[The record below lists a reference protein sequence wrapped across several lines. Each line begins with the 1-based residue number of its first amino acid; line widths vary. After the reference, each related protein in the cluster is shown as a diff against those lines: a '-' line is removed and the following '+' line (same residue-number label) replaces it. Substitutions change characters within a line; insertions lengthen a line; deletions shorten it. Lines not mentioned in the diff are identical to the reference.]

1 MKCPFCG
8 CSDSQVKDSRPSEDY
23 SSIRRRRQCPQ
34 CGGRFTT
41 FEYIQSRDLI
51 VVKKNDIRVPFARE
65 KLQRSILLALRKR
78 SVDADKVEQMVN
90 SIISRLEKCGESE
103 IQSSYIGEL
112 VMEALLGV
120 DKVAYVRYASVYKN
134 FNSMEDFKEFA
145 ARLTEEK

>member
-8 CSDSQVKDSRPSEDY
+8 CTDSQVKDSRPSEDY

-51 VVKKNDIRVPFARE
+51 VVKKNDIRVPFERE